1 MKRYSI
7 TTLILLAVLSLA
19 GISLEE
25 SIFLARE
32 RNNSLLVAREELAK
46 AEQSYHQVKGGF
58 FPRLSLAG
66 GYSLERTYLPAS
78 AIADSFN
85 LILGLNPM
93 TATDNDYYLAGAVS
107 GIANSLLPVSPM
119 NEGSLAASLQLEQV
133 LFSGGRLRNGVKA
146 TRSYREIARLN
157 LAVQEQ
163 EVVLQ
168 TIRMFYSCLLTQKLV
183 DVQEEAL
190 ETVRHHVAQVELF
203 FREGLVAEYEILRA
217 RLEAAKLEPQLLQAR
232 NDRDLALAAFR
243 RQIGD
248 EEETAIPMGEFAL
261 PPSLGLSL
269 EEAIAMGL
277 KNRNELAMAGL
288 ATEVRELQW
297 KIERGAYLP
306 TLGLQASASLYTAA
320 DEFAIEAG
328 DFGTNYKVGI
338 GISVPLFDGLANRA
352 KVRAARH
359 DYQIARLQQRDY
371 EALIR
376 LEITQNYQKLRTAEE
391 NQRVQQQNIQMA
403 ERGLEL
409 AQVRY
414 ENQVGIQLEVFDAQT
429 TLSAIKLQY
438 YQAIHEVITALR
450 TLQKSLGITL

>member
-1 MKRYSI
+1 MKRYLI

-25 SIFLARE
+25 SIYLARE
-32 RNNSLLVAREELAK
+32 RNNSLLVAREELAR
-46 AEQSYHQVKGGF
+46 AEQSYKQVKGGF
-58 FPRLSLAG
+58 YPRLNLAG
-66 GYSLERTYLPAS
+66 GYSLGRTYLPKSALSDPIDLTQYINPLTAS
-78 AIADSFN
+78 
-85 LILGLNPM
+85 
-93 TATDNDYYLAGAVS
+93 DNDYMLATSVS

-133 LFSGGRLRNGVKA
+133 LFSGNRLRNGLKA
-146 TRSYREIARLN
+146 TQNYREIARLN
-157 LAVQEQ
+157 LDVQEQ

-190 ETVRHHVAQVELF
+190 ETVRRHVAQVELF

-217 RLEAAKLEPQLLQAR
+217 RLEAAKLEPRLLQAR

-243 RQIGD
+243 KQIGD
-248 EEETAIPMGEFAL
+248 EEETAIPQGEFAL
-261 PPSLGLSL
+261 PQSLGLSL

-277 KNRNELAMAGL
+277 NNRNELAMAGL
-288 ATEVRELQW
+288 AAEVRELQW

-306 TLGLQASASLYTAA
+306 TLGFQASASLYTAA
-320 DEFAIEAG
+320 DEFAIEAE

-352 KVRAARH
+352 RVSAARH

-371 EALIR
+371 EDLIR

-438 YQAIHEVITALR
+438 HQAIFEVITALR